1 MIGKT
6 ILQYEILEKL
16 GEGGM
21 GVVYKAQDTKL
32 DRLVALKFLPHHMTG
47 SEQEKARLL
56 QEAKSASAL
65 NHPNVCT
72 IFDIKEEGDQQ
83 FIVMEYV
90 DGTTLREKVTMGAG
104 GVPNLSVKDVM
115 SYAIQIGE
123 ALQDAHAK
131 GIVHRDIKAE
141 NIMVNARN
149 QIKVMD
155 FGLAKLKGSLK
166 LTRTSSTVGTLA
178 YMAPEQIQGGEV
190 DARSDIFSFGVV
202 LFEMLTGRTPFRG
215 EHEGA
220 MVYSIVN
227 EDPEPV
233 EKYRPEVSPELV
245 HVLNTAL
252 EKDPEDRYQTV
263 SEMVRDLRRAQ
274 KQSAKLSRSYSTGS
288 LAAHS
293 ASVAQAAPEAQPP
306 STIPTARVSTTPGS
320 RKTVMIA
327 TGFLVV
333 VALLYGAYELFLKGQ
348 QGEQTGASFQ
358 SMKITRLTSTGKTRV
373 AAMSPDG
380 KYVVYSQV
388 DKGKQSLWV
397 KQVATGSNVQI
408 IQPSEIFYTGLTMSR
423 DGNYIYYVARPQ
435 TSRNATAYQVPVLGG
450 SSRVLIDDVMGP
462 ITISP
467 DLKRLAFLRLY
478 YNTGDFAIMI
488 ANMDG
493 TGERKLASH
502 KGDLWFEGG
511 VAWSPDGGL
520 VAAGLGSWEGGLHY
534 NVVSVSVEDGRE
546 QKLSNY
552 QWAETGSIEWLNDG
566 SGLLLTAREKGSNA
580 MQIWQVATP
589 SGDAKRITNDLND
602 YTNVTLTGD
611 SKTLSVVQSD
621 IRSTLW
627 IIPAND
633 SRLATQ
639 MTAGKNDG
647 LQGLSW
653 TPDGRIVYTSSA
665 SGNVDLW
672 VMNKDGSGQKQ
683 LTTDPARDYQPDVS
697 PDGQRIA
704 FVSERSGIPNIWTV
718 DINGGRPKQI
728 TAGGE
733 DYAPAVTADG
743 KWILFQSWDTGPLL
757 ATRIPLDGG
766 DPVPVTE
773 KGSMNPVASPDG
785 KTIAY
790 VALGDQQEETRK
802 LIVIP
807 FQGGDPVL
815 SVPFPSNA
823 NSTIRWTRD
832 GKGIS
837 YINTLEGVAN
847 IWVQPLSGGSPA
859 QVTRFTSDLM
869 AFFDWSPDGK
879 ELAGGR
885 GTVSTDVIL
894 ISDFR

>member
-6 ILQYEILEKL
+6 ILHYEILEKL

-32 DRLVALKFLPHHMTG
+32 DRVVALKFLPHHMSG
-47 SEQEKARLL
+47 SEQEQARFL

-90 DGTTLREKVTMGAG
+90 DGVTLREKVTVGTDG
-104 GVPNLSVKDVM
+104 IPTFSLKDAI
-115 SYAIQIGE
+115 SHAIQIGE

-220 MVYSIVN
+220 LVYSIVN
-227 EDPEPV
+227 EDPEPA

-274 KQSAKLSRSYSTGS
+274 KQSARLSRSYSAGS
-288 LAAHS
+288 FAAHGT
-293 ASVAQAAPEAQPP
+293 SVAPAPTEAQPP
-306 STIPTARVSTTPGS
+306 STIPTVRVSRTPGS
-320 RKTVMIA
+320 RKTIMIA
-327 TGFLVV
+327 GGFLVV
-333 VALLYGAYELFLKGQ
+333 IALLYGAYDLLLKGQ
-348 QGEQTGASFQ
+348 RGEQTGSSFQ

-388 DKGKQSLWV
+388 DGGKQSLWV
-397 KQVATGSNVQI
+397 RQVATGSNVQI
-408 IQPSEIFYTGLTMSR
+408 IQPAEVSYTGLTMSR

-435 TSRNATAYQVPVLGG
+435 KSRNATAYQVPVLGG
-450 SSRVLIDDVMGP
+450 SSRVLIDDVIGP

-467 DLKRLAFLRLY
+467 DMDRFAFMRIY
-478 YNTGDFAIMI
+478 YNTGDFTIMI

-511 VAWSPDGGL
+511 VAWSPDGKV

-534 NVVSVSVEDGRE
+534 NVVSVGVDDGQERT
-546 QKLSNY
+546 LSAS
-552 QWAETGSIEWLNDG
+552 QWSEVGRLEWLNDG

-580 MQIWQVATP
+580 MQIWQVAVP
-589 SGDAKRITNDLND
+589 SGDAKRVTNDLND
-602 YTNVTLTGD
+602 YSNITLTGD

-621 IRSTLW
+621 IRSNIW

-633 SRLATQ
+633 SRLARQ
-639 MTAGKNDG
+639 VSAGKNEG

-653 TPDGRIVYTSSA
+653 TPDERIVYTSSV

-672 VMNKDGSGQKQ
+672 VMDKNGSGQRQ

-697 PDGQRIA
+697 ADGQRVV
-704 FVSERSGIPNIWTV
+704 FVSERSGIPNIWSI
-718 DINGGRPKQI
+718 DISGARAKQI
-728 TAGGE
+728 TKGGE

-743 KWILFQSWDTGPLL
+743 KWVLFQSWDTGPLL
-757 ATRIPLDGG
+757 ATRVPIDGG
-766 DPVPVTE
+766 DPVPVTD
-773 KGSMNPVASPDG
+773 KGSSNPVASPDG
-785 KTIAY
+785 KNIAY
-790 VALGDQQEETRK
+790 VALGDQQDETRK

-815 SVPFPSNA
+815 SVPFPSTVDL
-823 NSTIRWTRD
+823 SVRWTRD
-832 GKGIS
+832 ARGIS
-837 YINTLEGVAN
+837 YLNTLEGVTN
-847 IWVQPLSGGSPA
+847 IWVQPLNGGSPK

-869 AFFDWSPDGK
+869 ASFDWSPDGK
-879 ELAGGR
+879 ELAGAR